1 MFFFFFLFDLSWW
14 MEVAAGFFFCLLIT
28 VSMGAWHVEFH
39 HIIDRRGLAG
49 KRFNSLERY

>member
-1 MFFFFFLFDLSWW
+1 MCFFFFFFLFDLSWW

-49 KRFNSLERY
+49 EKV